1 MIHGYRAHVDGE
13 QRCGWRSS
21 AGFTGGR
28 AAAIRATFGT
38 RSLLRTGCRCGS
50 LSTPPRSRTAT
61 EPAWSSIKSATASRR
76 RGRAPALGSVRGRSP
91 GRTRTGETRRKR
103 PFGRAT
109 RRARFEP
116 LPRSKK
122 GSGIRN
128 LQNAYRFRA
137 PSTRCAGSARAAAQF
152 RWGQLPSPA
161 TAYPGSGRQSCA
173 PASAPRGEPGPAQL
187 GGSPRQVL
195 GHVRRHAKQ
204 TFELRTRRER
214 TPLRTREVG
223 SRAAEV

>member
-122 GSGIRN
+122 D
-128 LQNAYRFRA
+128 RA
-137 PSTRCAGSARAAAQF
+137 SETCK
-152 RWGQLPSPA
+152 
-161 TAYPGSGRQSCA
+161 THI
-173 PASAPRGEPGPAQL
+173 ASERRQL
-187 GGSPRQVL
+187 GVR
-195 GHVRRHAKQ
+195 VRR
-204 TFELRTRRER
+204 EPRRSSAGGNF
-214 TPLRTREVG
+214 PLQPLPTQDPEDNPVRLHLHREASPVQL
-223 SRAAEV
+223 S